1 MAKQRRSEDDFARD
15 LKERRLTRAQEFTRE
30 GGGHVAFSK
39 FGGRADCSTAPMIFL
54 QRDGRRR
61 ATTLKVAAAQ
71 RPAKKAKAIPAKQ
84 AKPTTAELD
93 VARRK
98 DIADRKI

>member
-39 FGGRADCSTAPMIFL
+39 FGGASGLFDDTDDFL
-54 QRDGRRR
+54 QLDGRRR
-61 ATTLKVAAAQ
+61 GDHAQ
-71 RPAKKAKAIPAKQ
+71 RSGGTKARKEGEGNNP
-84 AKPTTAELD
+84 PSRPS
-93 VARRK
+93 RRRRNWTSSPQG
-98 DIADRKI
+98 DR

>member
-39 FGGRADCSTAPMIFL
+39 FGGASGLFNGTDDF
-54 QRDGRRR
+54 
-61 ATTLKVAAAQ
+61 
-71 RPAKKAKAIPAKQ
+71 
-84 AKPTTAELD
+84 PT
-93 VARRK
+93 ARRSTQGDHAQSSGGTK
-98 DIADRKI
+98 ARKEGEGNTRQAGQADDGGTRRSSPQRHR